1 MSNRVMWVVA
11 LIVGGVLTAGT
22 GGPGVV
28 FLIFVFVIGMLN
40 EWGRGSGRRKRE
52 TRWKA
57 EGTNEK
63 AVLSALESTPRPMS
77 VHEIR
82 FREAMKTAVDR
93 LAHRG
98 RGADDDILPRA

>member
-1 MSNRVMWVVA
+1 MGNRVMWVVA
-11 LIVGGVLTAGT
+11 LIFGGILTAGT

-28 FLIFVFVIGMLN
+28 FLIFVFAIGMLI
-40 EWGRGSGRRKRE
+40 EWGRGNGRRERE
-52 TRWKA
+52 TQWKA

-93 LAHRG
+93 MAHRRDG
-98 RGADDDILPRA
+98 Q

>member
-1 MSNRVMWVVA
+1 MGRVIWWVVA
-11 LIVGGVLTAGT
+11 LILGGVLTAGT
-22 GGPGVV
+22 GGPGAV

-40 EWGRGSGRRKRE
+40 EWGGRSGRRERE

-63 AVLSALESTPRPMS
+63 AVLSAPESTPRPMS

-82 FREAMKTAVDR
+82 FREAMNAAVDR
-93 LAHRG
+93 MAHRG
-98 RGADDDILPRA
+98 RGGR